1 MTISAR
7 NISLSLRF
15 MAFVVAGYFVFRQ
28 NKKTRKRL
36 EEEDKKEN
44 NEDNNS

>member
-15 MAFVVAGYFVFRQ
+15 MAFIIAGYFVFRQ
-28 NKKTRKRL
+28 NKKTRKQL
-36 EEEDKKEN
+36 KEEEQKKN
-44 NEDNNS
+44 NEE

>member
-15 MAFVVAGYFVFRQ
+15 IAFIIAGYFVFRQ
-28 NKKTRKRL
+28 NKKTRKQL
-36 EEEDKKEN
+36 EEEEQKKN
-44 NEDNNS
+44 NEE